1 MKVLASLAASVA
13 IGTSLIAATPAIA
26 GLGSAATKGSSK
38 GYDAWCGEKGN
49 DCKVTFADGKITV
62 NNTDSVDFKSLTYIT
77 RTSDYN
83 EWSGNWTITF
93 GIEYLEEDMKNP
105 EFAEILFANK
115 AVANKFWMDLKRACR
130 QCKDRDATQVE
141 VEVDIKE

>member
-13 IGTSLIAATPAIA
+13 IGTSLIAATPATA

-49 DCKVTFADGKITV
+49 NCNIVFANGKITV
-62 NNTDSVDFKSLTYIT
+62 DKQYSVSFGDITYIT
-77 RTSDYN
+77 RNSEGIYTWN
-83 EWSGNWTITF
+83 NLIRF
-93 GIEYLEEDMKNP
+93 GIEYQEEGMDEP
-105 EFAEILFANK
+105 EFAEVLFRHLPTSNR
-115 AVANKFWMDLKRACR
+115 FWMDLKRACR